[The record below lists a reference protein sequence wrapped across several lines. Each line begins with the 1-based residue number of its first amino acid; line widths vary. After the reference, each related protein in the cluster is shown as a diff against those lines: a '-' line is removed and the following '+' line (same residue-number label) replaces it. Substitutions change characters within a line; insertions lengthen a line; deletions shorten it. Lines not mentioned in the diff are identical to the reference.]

1 MKKTKLFV
9 EHQYD
14 FDLLGLVAPVKD
26 YKMAWLINKSLGTK
40 LVKTDDFVLELLNQS
55 TLKISKYFQ
64 EKEHGFVQ
72 LLKNRSYS
80 DGSNPLYLI
89 PELKVM
95 DYFLLLQDYTFEMDL
110 NRYIDDLSKNQIVQ
124 SVVRLDINKLKSK
137 DNLLTY

>member
-1 MKKTKLFV
+1 MKKIKLFV

-26 YKMAWLINKSLGTK
+26 YKMAWLINNSLGTK
-40 LVKTDDFVLELLNQS
+40 LVKTDDFELDLMNQA

-64 EKEHGFVQ
+64 EKEHGFIQ
-72 LLKNRSYS
+72 LLKNRSFAE
-80 DGSNPLYLI
+80 GSNSLYLV

-95 DYFLLLQDYTFEMDL
+95 DYFLLVQDYTFEMDL
-110 NRYIDDLSKNQIVQ
+110 NHYIENLSRNQFIQ
-124 SVVRLDINKLKSK
+124 SVVKLDISKLKSK

>member
-1 MKKTKLFV
+1 MKKIKLLV

-26 YKMAWLINKSLGTK
+26 YKMAWLINNSLGTK
-40 LVKTDDFVLELLNQS
+40 LVKTEDFELDLMNQA

-72 LLKNRSYS
+72 LLKNRSHGE
-80 DGSNPLYLI
+80 GSNSFYLV

-110 NRYIDDLSKNQIVQ
+110 NHYIENLSGNQFIQ
-124 SVVRLDINKLKSK
+124 TVVKLDISKLKSK

>member
-1 MKKTKLFV
+1 MKKIKLLV

-14 FDLLGLVAPVKD
+14 FDLLGLVAPIKD
-26 YKMAWLINKSLGTK
+26 YKMAWLINNSLGTK
-40 LVKTDDFVLELLNQS
+40 LVKTDDFELDLTNQA

-72 LLKNRSYS
+72 LLKNRSHGE
-80 DGSNPLYLI
+80 GSNSFYLV
-89 PELKVM
+89 PELKMM

-110 NRYIDDLSKNQIVQ
+110 NHYIENLSQNQFIQ
-124 SVVRLDINKLKSK
+124 TVVRLDISKLKSK

>member
-14 FDLLGLVAPVKD
+14 FDLLGLVATVKD
-26 YKMAWLINKSLGTK
+26 YKMAWLINNSLGTK
-40 LVKTDDFVLELLNQS
+40 LVKTEDFELDLMNQA

-64 EKEHGFVQ
+64 EKEHGFIQ
-72 LLKNRSYS
+72 LLKNRSYAE
-80 DGSNPLYLI
+80 GSNSHYLI

-110 NRYIDDLSKNQIVQ
+110 NYYIENLSKNQFIQ
-124 SVVRLDINKLKSK
+124 SVVKLDISKLKSK

>member
-14 FDLLGLVAPVKD
+14 FDLLGLMAPVKD
-26 YKMAWLINKSLGTK
+26 HKMAWWINKSLGTK
-40 LVKTDDFVLELLNQS
+40 LVKTDDFVLELMNQS

-80 DGSNPLYLI
+80 EGSNSLYLV
-89 PELKVM
+89 PELKIM

-110 NRYIDDLSKNQIVQ
+110 NRYIDNLSDSQFVQ
-124 SVVRLDINKLKSK
+124 NVVKLDIYKLKSK

>member
-1 MKKTKLFV
+1 MKKIKLLV

-26 YKMAWLINKSLGTK
+26 YKMAWLINNSLGTK
-40 LVKTDDFVLELLNQS
+40 LVKSDDFELDLMNQA

-72 LLKNRSYS
+72 LLRNRSHGE
-80 DGSNPLYLI
+80 GSNSFYLV

-110 NRYIDDLSKNQIVQ
+110 NHYIENLLGNHFIQT
-124 SVVRLDINKLKSK
+124 VVRLDISKLKSK

>member
-1 MKKTKLFV
+1 MKKIKLLV

-26 YKMAWLINKSLGTK
+26 YKMAWLINNSLGTR
-40 LVKTDDFVLELLNQS
+40 LVKTDDFELDLMNQA

-64 EKEHGFVQ
+64 EKEHGFIQ
-72 LLKNRSYS
+72 LLKNRSQGE
-80 DGSNPLYLI
+80 GSNSFYLV

-110 NRYIDDLSKNQIVQ
+110 NHYIENLSGNQFIQ
-124 SVVRLDINKLKSK
+124 TVVKLDISKLKSK